1 MELRE
6 GMLVRVIPQKEAD
19 KFRNFF
25 PNFIPEMD
33 MYCGRI
39 GRIYK
44 LWLDSRDIF
53 LFKLEFIELTV
64 GRRPWCDFRAEFC
77 MPINNKNIIQN
88 TVMDV

>member
-19 KFRNFF
+19 RFRGMF
-25 PNFIPEMD
+25 PYFISEMD
-33 MYCGRI
+33 IYCGRI

-44 LWLDSRDIF
+44 LWLGSRDIF
-53 LFKLEFIELTV
+53 LFKLEFIELTMTS
-64 GRRPWCDFRAEFC
+64 RPHCNFRAEFC

>member
-6 GMLVRVIPQKEAD
+6 GMFVRVIPQKKAD
-19 KFRNFF
+19 RFRGMF
-25 PNFIPEMD
+25 PYFISEMD
-33 MYCGRI
+33 IYCSRI

-44 LWLDSRDIF
+44 IWLHQSGIL
-53 LFKLEFIELTV
+53 LFKLEFIELTLNS
-64 GRRPWCDFRAEFC
+64 RPRCNFRAEFC